1 MIKRHADLIKKNVD
15 DNKRFEELFQKY
27 ILDKFGIEIDKH
39 PNNFKLYDFYYN
51 KNIKIEYKGIYYTLN
66 STDNTATNYKNT
78 VINSVMISKHKIS
91 YYKSRKIK
99 NPKLKFF
106 LFYGFYD
113 VVNYEVKKITI
124 RFIDITDKLDDI
136 IINCRTVLYENIKQY
151 LIPIIDL
158 KKPNKFMFIQ

>member
-15 DNKRFEELFQKY
+15 DNKQFEELFQKY
-27 ILDKFGIEIDKH
+27 ILDKFSIEIDKH

-99 NPKLKFF
+99 NPNLKFY

-151 LIPIIDL
+151 LLPIIDL